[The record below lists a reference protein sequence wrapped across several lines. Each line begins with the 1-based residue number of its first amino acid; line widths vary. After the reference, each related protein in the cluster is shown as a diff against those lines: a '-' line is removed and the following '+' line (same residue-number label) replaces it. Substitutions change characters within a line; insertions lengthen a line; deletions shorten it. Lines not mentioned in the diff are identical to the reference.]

1 MGLTPLL
8 VELRAAQTGALP
20 ALLPP
25 PGIDLL
31 VVALQQDRRHSTAL
45 PDLGASVLGV
55 LQQAVPVALLLVA
68 LLLGQNA
75 GFQAEDAVCH
85 HQAGQLAAGE
95 DIIADGDLLIRKGI
109 DHALINALIVAADQ
123 GQVVVLGQPPGVLLG
138 IALPT
143 CRQEYYMRR
152 RPSLFLHFL
161 LDCRRQSAM
170 GWA

>member
-1 MGLTPLL
+1 M
-8 VELRAAQTGALP
+8 
-20 ALLPP
+20 
-25 PGIDLL
+25 
-31 VVALQQDRRHSTAL
+31 
-45 PDLGASVLGV
+45 VLGV
-55 LQQAVPVALLLVA
+55 LQQTVPVALLLVA

-95 DIIADGDLLIRKGI
+95 DIIADGDLLVRKGI
-109 DHALINALIVAADQ
+109 DHALINALVVAADQ

-161 LDCRRQSAM
+161 LDCPQAVGNGLGIEHHAAAAAIGIVVGLLLFIQGVVPDLVAVGLNISLFWQRGR
-170 GWA
+170 